1 MKNLEMDELAEL
13 ITLLLQ
19 TPTGTHFSPLVVAD
33 VDEGVLSH
41 DHGELHLGELLAQP
55 SHKIDA
61 AELVITMRGGGN
73 GNLPTG
79 DIHGRVEG
87 IEAILLVC
95 L

>member
-19 TPTGTHFSPLVVAD
+19 SPTGTHFPPLVVAD

-61 AELVITMRGGGN
+61 AELVITMQGGGN
-73 GNLPTG
+73 GKLLTG
-79 DIHGRVEG
+79 DIH
-87 IEAILLVC
+87 
-95 L
+95 

>member
-19 TPTGTHFSPLVVAD
+19 PPTGTHFPPLVVAD
-33 VDEGVLSH
+33 VDEGVLSR
-41 DHGELHLGELLAQP
+41 DHGELNLRELLAQP

-61 AELVITMRGGGN
+61 AELVITMRGRGN

-79 DIHGRVEG
+79 DIH
-87 IEAILLVC
+87 
-95 L
+95 